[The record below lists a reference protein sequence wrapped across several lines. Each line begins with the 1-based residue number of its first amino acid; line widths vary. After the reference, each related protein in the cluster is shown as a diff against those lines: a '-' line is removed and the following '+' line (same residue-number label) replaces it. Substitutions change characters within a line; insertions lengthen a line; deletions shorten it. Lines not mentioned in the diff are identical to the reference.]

1 MSEAQGAA
9 GSAAGPSAGAQLRA
23 ARERQGLHIAAL
35 AAAIKIPQ
43 RKLEALEADRFDDLP
58 DATFTRALA
67 MTVCRALK
75 IDASPVLA
83 QLPQLGGNGL
93 AAVTGGLN
101 APFRERPGR
110 ADPADFSPARHPLSW
125 AALAV
130 LVAALA
136 VFLLPPGWWEALWP
150 GGATAHAPAAPAPS
164 SAASA
169 PTALAAPAA
178 PASAASVAAA
188 QPAASAASAV
198 APQAPGLNVASAPAV
213 EVVHSAPRVEP
224 GASAAAERAAS
235 LAMLRATDASWVE
248 VIDAAGQ
255 VLVQR
260 VLQPGESLGLNGR
273 LPFKLKI
280 GNAAATQ
287 VLLRGQE
294 VDLTPFTRDNVAR
307 LELK

>member
-1 MSEAQGAA
+1 MTEAQGVA
-9 GSAAGPSAGAQLRA
+9 GSTARVSAGALLRA

-35 AAAIKIPQ
+35 SAAIKIPQ
-43 RKLEALEADRFDDLP
+43 RKLEALEADRFDELP

-75 IDASPVLA
+75 IDAAPVLA
-83 QLPQLGGNGL
+83 QLPQVGSNGL

-101 APFRERPGR
+101 APFRDRPGR

-130 LVAALA
+130 LVAAAA
-136 VFLLPPGWWEALWP
+136 VFLLPSGWWQALWP
-150 GGATAHAPAAPAPS
+150 GSTPAQPPAASVPASAPAAAG
-164 SAASA
+164 
-169 PTALAAPAA
+169 
-178 PASAASVAAA
+178 AAA
-188 QPAASAASAV
+188 ATVPAASAASAA
-198 APQAPGLNVASAPAV
+198 APDSLAATSAALGASAAVAPAV
-213 EVVHSAPRVEP
+213 EVVHSGPGVDA
-224 GASAAAERAAS
+224 GASAAAGSAAGV
-235 LAMLRATDASWVE
+235 AVLRATDATWVE
-248 VIDAAGQ
+248 VVDASGQ

-280 GNAAATQ
+280 GNAVATQ
-287 VLLRGQE
+287 LQFRGQG
-294 VDLTPFTRDNVAR
+294 VDLAAFTRDNVAR